1 MVIAKGWENGDLV
14 FNEFIVSVEKDE
26 NFLHMN
32 TGNDCPTI

>member
-1 MVIAKGWENGDLV
+1 MVIARGWEKGYLV
-14 FNEFIVSVEKDE
+14 FYEFIVSVEEDE